1 MEYPRQVLHCWLLG
15 LLASFPRVLAWGKDG
30 HYATC
35 KIAEGLLA
43 EDAALAVKKLLP
55 EYANGDLA
63 SLCSWPDEIRHFHQ
77 WRWSSPLHYIDT
89 PDFKCNYEYSR
100 DCHDFTGNEGR
111 CVAGAIYNYTAQLT
125 TFADPASEGKY
136 NLTEALLFLSHFM
149 GDIHQPL
156 HVGFTGDEGGNT
168 IIVRWFKRK
177 SNLHHIWD
185 NMIIE
190 TAIKDYYD
198 SDLLLMIQSMERNIT
213 EDWSAD
219 IASWRNCNFN
229 QMVCP
234 NPYASESIKLACKF
248 AYRNAT
254 PGTTLR
260 ATQKKEKK
268 RRCSILGWVIKIGI
282 GYFFDK
288 TIISRSPL
296 FLIIVI
302 LLYHTWDFCCYTS
315 Q

>member
-1 MEYPRQVLHCWLLG
+1 MVSINELVY
-15 LLASFPRVLAWGKDG
+15 WGIGFKS
-30 HYATC
+30 
-35 KIAEGLLA
+35 KEIEGLLA